1 MYESFFHLSGKP
13 FQLNPDPRFFFRS
26 KGHKRALAYMR
37 YGLQQEQGFIVVT
50 GDVGTGKTMLVN
62 NLFRELDEQGIVA
75 AKIVSTN
82 VKDLDLLRLIAA
94 EFGIPFERSSK
105 ATLLSRLEAFF
116 KSCRVEGKRVL
127 LVIDEAQNLPR
138 SALEELRML
147 SNFDHEGTPLVQSF
161 LLGQREFRGILRAPG
176 LEQLRQRVIAAYHLK
191 PLSLPEV
198 KAYVEHRMR
207 KVGWEGDPSIAEPVF
222 ERVYEATG
230 GVPRRI
236 NTLFD
241 RVLLNCY
248 LDESHAITPETV
260 DAVCEEIGAE
270 QGEGIE
276 AIELAP
282 EGGGPVVAPVPT
294 PVAAATQA
302 ATAQTSQDVERLQA
316 QVASLQRTIDS
327 LTRQLGERPSPAAPP
342 RGFMPSLPQG
352 DLTSPGLLEQK
363 QPRIPLWTTT
373 FLSLL
378 AFVALVGLSIGVW
391 VLTG

>member
-1 MYESFFHLSGKP
+1 MYESFFHLTGRP
-13 FQLNPDPRFFFRS
+13 FQLNPDPRFFYRS

-62 NLFRELDEQGIVA
+62 NLFREIEDQGVVA

-82 VKDLDLLRLIAA
+82 VKDVDLLRLIAA
-94 EFGIPFERSSK
+94 EYDIPFERSSK
-105 ATLLSRLEAFF
+105 ATLLHKLEAFF
-116 KSCRVEGKRVL
+116 KACRADGKRIL

-147 SNFDHEGTPLVQSF
+147 SNFDHGGAPLVQSF

-191 PLSLPEV
+191 PLSAPEV
-198 KAYVEHRMR
+198 KAYIEHRMR
-207 KVGWEGDPSIAEPVF
+207 KVGWDGDPSVEEAAY
-222 ERVYEATG
+222 ERIYQATG

-248 LDESHAITPETV
+248 LDGSHAITLPMLN
-260 DAVCEEIGAE
+260 AVCEEIETE
-270 QGEGIE
+270 QGDLEVEPEHRGDAGE
-276 AIELAP
+276 ADAM
-282 EGGGPVVAPVPT
+282 PVTAVAVSE
-294 PVAAATQA
+294 AAEFAKLEDQ
-302 ATAQTSQDVERLQA
+302 LQ
-316 QVASLQRTIDS
+316 SMQRTIETLSNKLAEATMQRS
-327 LTRQLGERPSPAAPP
+327 LLDP
-342 RGFMPSLPQG
+342 
-352 DLTSPGLLEQK
+352 TSPGLLE
-363 QPRIPLWTTT
+363 PGRVRFPLWTTA

-378 AFVALVGLSIGVW
+378 AIVAILGISIGVW
-391 VLTG
+391 VMRN